1 MIAVIFEVWIN
12 DSKKDEYLEIAS
24 QLREELVK
32 LEGFITIERFQSLT
46 DSEKLLSLSFWEN
59 EESVIKWRNFE
70 QHRQAQKK
78 GRNYI
83 FKDYRIR
90 IGTIIRDYGFF
101 ERTEAPLDSASSR
114 NFRIAYRSGRSS

>member
-32 LEGFITIERFQSLT
+32 LEGFISIERFQSLS
-46 DSEKLLSLSFWEN
+46 DGEKLLSLSFWEN
-59 EESVIKWRNFE
+59 EEAVIKWRNFE

-78 GRNYI
+78 GRNSI

-101 ERTEAPLDSASSR
+101 ERTEAPLDSVSSL
-114 NFRIAYRSGRSS
+114 F

>member
-12 DSKKDEYLEIAS
+12 DSKKKEYLEIAS

-32 LEGFITIERFQSLT
+32 LDGFISIERFQSLS
-46 DSEKLLSLSFWEN
+46 DAEKLLSLSFWEN
-59 EESVIKWRNFE
+59 EEAVIKWRNFE
-70 QHRQAQKK
+70 QHRQAQQK
-78 GRNYI
+78 GRDSI

-101 ERTEAPLDSASSR
+101 QRDEAPLDSASSLL
-114 NFRIAYRSGRSS
+114 

>member
-32 LEGFITIERFQSLT
+32 LEGFISIERFQSLS
-46 DSEKLLSLSFWEN
+46 DDEKLLSLSFWEN
-59 EESVIKWRNFE
+59 EEAVIKWRNFE

-78 GRNYI
+78 GRNSI

-101 ERTEAPLDSASSR
+101 ERTEAPLDSVSSL
-114 NFRIAYRSGRSS
+114 F